1 MKKIFKVREWEDYI
15 KVIVVGTAVVLVMV
29 AVGIFKQASKSAEL
43 VIKQQIFTIPVNSE
57 LDTDPRTYVSGIESS
72 NEAKINFDGVDITKV
87 GTYEGVIAYDGT
99 DYKIKFNVVDE
110 EKPVLTLNGNG
121 LFEYKLDATV
131 DEVNTEINS
140 YLSISDNYDTTFEP
154 ISVIT
159 EMPTEEQEIE
169 VSLTVKDSSGNESD
183 PVTVHIKFL
192 PVEEET
198 PETNTNTNNGYY
210 HGGNSGGNNNGGG
223 TSGGDSGSGSSG
235 GNEGNNGENQGGSD
249 GDGGDKGDSGDNGGS
264 GEQDPP
270 VTDPSGEGE
279 DTPTE

>member
-29 AVGIFKQASKSAEL
+29 AVGIFKQATKSAEL
-43 VIKQQIFTIPVNSE
+43 VIKQQVFTIPVNAE
-57 LDTDPRTYVSGIESS
+57 LDTDPRTYASGIESS
-72 NEAKINFDGVDITKV
+72 SEVNVNFDGVDVTKV
-87 GTYEGVIAYDGT
+87 GSYEGIISYDGT

-131 DEVNTEINS
+131 EEVNTEINS

-169 VSLTVKDSSGNESD
+169 VTLTVKDSSGNESD

-198 PETNTNTNNGYY
+198 PETNTNTNTNTNNGYY
-210 HGGNSGGNNNGGG
+210 HTGNNSGGNNNN
-223 TSGGDSGSGSSG
+223 GGDST
-235 GNEGNNGENQGGSD
+235 D
-249 GDGGDKGDSGDNGGS
+249 
-264 GEQDPP
+264 DPKEKDP
-270 VTDPSGEGE
+270 EPAPEPAPAPEPPEPAPDPSDEGT
-279 DTPTE
+279 DAPTE

>member
-1 MKKIFKVREWEDYI
+1 MKKIFRVSEWEDYI

-154 ISVIT
+154 ISVIS
-159 EMPTEEQEIE
+159 EMPTEEQEME

-198 PETNTNTNNGYY
+198 PETNTNTNTNTNNGYY
-210 HGGNSGGNNNGGG
+210 HNGGNSGGNNNGGG
-223 TSGGDSGSGSSG
+223 TSGGGSTD
-235 GNEGNNGENQGGSD
+235 EPKE
-249 GDGGDKGDSGDNGGS
+249 
-264 GEQDPP
+264 EDPEP
-270 VTDPSGEGE
+270 TPEPPKPDPEPAPPAPDPSGEGE